1 MGILKISEPLHDE
14 VRKASTVMAR
24 SVNAQAEYW
33 MKLGLLAELHP
44 TLTYPELVQLQLKS
58 VDVQLPA
65 PVPAALL
72 AVADLEQVS

>member
-1 MGILKISEPLHDE
+1 MGILKISEALHDE
-14 VRKASTVMAR
+14 VRKASSVMAR

-58 VDVQLPA
+58 ADVRLPVIGADNLQL
-65 PVPAALL
+65 VSE
-72 AVADLEQVS
+72 LEHVS